1 MKININSLF
10 NNCFVSCSIT
20 LESEQILIVMEVIK
34 MDQNNSIE
42 PEQLLKTTHPSS
54 LGEDSLNAAIA
65 PPISGLYAWSEQQIR
80 EELRLDVDGRY
91 PQMIASGTIIPNL
104 SSSTHWIAKLTANG
118 LNTWTGNIQNKYPE
132 GIQSFPYTNVKIQ
145 VTPGSFP
152 GQHTAE
158 VTFLIGGETDRTR
171 IFRFQSPYFH
181 SVEFEFDAEEG
192 TAPVTT
198 YQTHSHPNKPT
209 FLPDETLSIAE
220 VFKRTGFDVKVSE
233 GNNTVSRDHTGTNR
247 KWSNQEL
254 HDAMQVYWSHF
265 DNKPQWS
272 MWTFFANS
280 EAERGHD
287 LGGIMFDSIGPNH
300 RQGTAIFNNSFISD
314 PPQGDPNPGAW
325 VQRNRFWCA
334 CHEMGHAFNLLH
346 SWEKH
351 LGNPWEPLGRH
362 LVPEPKALSF
372 MNYPDKFDGIKDG
385 NTEEFFEKFEYRFS
399 DQELL
404 FMRHAPERFVQMG
417 NADWL
422 INHGFEQ
429 TTVSIHPSFNLEL
442 RVNRKTPVF
451 QFLEPV
457 VFEIKLTNTSNQPQ
471 LIKKHILSDLNGMS
485 VIIKKE
491 GKQGRQLLPYAQ
503 YCWKLENKVIM
514 PGESLYETIFAS
526 VGKNG
531 WLIDEPGFYNIQLV
545 MQINGNNIV
554 SNNLRIRVFPPAG
567 YDQEFLAQD
576 FFSEEVGRILSFDGS
591 RFLETGNDILRE
603 VTEKLRDHAVAL
615 HAHIALAKPLAFDYQ
630 FLDFTE
636 DADTRGKIKIIP
648 AQPDEARKQFAS
660 ALTEHKQIAAK
671 TLSHKDYNEYMVT
684 FSEFLSSQDE
694 NKKAA
699 EVQNDLYQTLAE
711 RNVLDSVL
719 QKIENRR
726 ETYEQQANK

>member
-1 MKININSLF
+1 M
-10 NNCFVSCSIT
+10 
-20 LESEQILIVMEVIK
+20 ES
-34 MDQNNSIE
+34 NNSIE
-42 PEQLLKTTHPSS
+42 PEKLLSNVNPSN
-54 LGEDSLNAAIA
+54 LGEEASNTAIA
-65 PPISGLYAWSEQQIR
+65 PPISGLYAWNAQQIR
-80 EELRLDVDGRY
+80 EEFRLDVDGRY
-91 PQMIASGTIIPNL
+91 PQMVASGTIISNL
-104 SSSTHWIAKLTANG
+104 SSPIHWIAKLINNG
-118 LNTWTGNIQNKYPE
+118 PNTWTGNIRNKFLD
-132 GIQSFPYTNVKIQ
+132 GVQSFPYTNVKIQ
-145 VTPGSFP
+145 VTRGSFSV
-152 GQHTAE
+152 QHTAE

-171 IFRFQSPYFH
+171 TFRFQSPYFH

-192 TAPVTT
+192 TTPITT
-198 YQTHSHPNKPT
+198 YRTHSHPDKPA
-209 FLPDETLSIAE
+209 FLPDETLSITE
-220 VFKRTGFDVKVSE
+220 VFKRTGFDVKLSE
-233 GNNTVSRDHTGTNR
+233 GNNIVTREHAGTNR

-280 EAERGHD
+280 EAERGHG

-314 PPQGDPNPGAW
+314 PPQGDQNPEAW
-325 VQRNRFWCA
+325 IQRNRFWTA
-334 CHEMGHAFNLLH
+334 CHEMGHAFNLMH

-351 LGNPWEPLGRH
+351 LGNPWEPLGRP
-362 LVPEPKALSF
+362 LIPEPKALSF
-372 MNYPDKFDGIKDG
+372 MNYPDDFDGIHDG
-385 NTEEFFEKFEYRFS
+385 NIQKFFKEFEYRFS

-404 FMRHAPERFVQMG
+404 FMRHAPEHFVQMG
-417 NADWL
+417 NANFG

-429 TTVSIHPSFNLEL
+429 SSDSINPSFNLEL

-457 VFEIKLTNTSNQPQ
+457 VFEIKLTNTSGEPQ
-471 LIKKHILSDLNGMS
+471 LIKKHILSDLGGMS
-485 VIIKKE
+485 VIVKKQ

-514 PGESLYETIFAS
+514 PGESFYETVFAS

-531 WLIDEPGFYNIQLV
+531 WLIDEPGYYNIQVSL
-545 MQINGNNIV
+545 QINGNNIV
-554 SNNLRIRVFPPAG
+554 SNDLRLRVFPPSG

-576 FFSEEVGRILSFDGS
+576 FFSEEVGRILTFDGS
-591 RFLETGNDILRE
+591 HFLEKGNNILRE
-603 VTEKLRDHAVAL
+603 VTEKLRDHSVAL
-615 HAHIALAKPLAFDYQ
+615 HAHIALAKPLAFDYKS
-630 FLDFTE
+630 LDFTE
-636 DADTRGKIKIIP
+636 DSNKRGAIKIIP
-648 AQPDEARKQFAS
+648 AQPDEARKQFTS

-694 NKKAA
+694 NKEAA

-719 QKIENRR
+719 QKIKNRR
-726 ETYEQQANK
+726 ETYEQQTNK

>member
-1 MKININSLF
+1 
-10 NNCFVSCSIT
+10 
-20 LESEQILIVMEVIK
+20 MEVMK
-34 MDQNNSIE
+34 MDYNNSIE
-42 PEQLLKTTHPSS
+42 PEQLLTKGNPSS
-54 LGEDSLNAAIA
+54 IGEESSNTAIA
-65 PPISGLYAWSEQQIR
+65 PPISGLYAWTEQQIR

-104 SSSTHWIAKLTANG
+104 SSPIHWIAQLTANG
-118 LNTWTGNIQNKYPE
+118 PNTWMGNIKNKYPV

-145 VTPGSFP
+145 VTRGSFP

-158 VTFLIGGETDRTR
+158 VIFLIGGETDRTR
-171 IFRFQSPYFH
+171 TFRFQSPYFH

-192 TAPVTT
+192 TTPITT
-198 YQTHSHPNKPT
+198 YQTHSHPDKPA

-247 KWSNQEL
+247 KWSDQEL

-272 MWTFFANS
+272 MWAFFANS
-280 EAERGHD
+280 EAERGHG

-300 RQGTAIFNNSFISD
+300 RQGTAIFNNSFISN
-314 PPQGDPNPGAW
+314 PPQGDPNPEAW
-325 VQRNRFWCA
+325 VQRMRFWCA

-346 SWEKH
+346 SWQKH
-351 LGNPWEPLGRH
+351 LGNPWEPLG
-362 LVPEPKALSF
+362 LPLIPEPKALSF
-372 MNYPDKFDGIKDG
+372 MNYPYTFDDKGNKDD
-385 NTEEFFEKFEYRFS
+385 NLQRFFKKFEYRFS

-417 NADWL
+417 NADWAVD
-422 INHGFEQ
+422 HGFEQ
-429 TTVSIHPSFNLEL
+429 TNVSSHPSFNLEL
-442 RVNRKTPVF
+442 RVNRNTPVF

-485 VIIKKE
+485 VIVKKE
-491 GKQGRQLLPYAQ
+491 GKQGRKLLPHAQ
-503 YCWKLENKVIM
+503 YCWKLETKVIM

-531 WLIDEPGFYNIQLV
+531 WLIDEPGFYNIQV
-545 MQINGNNIV
+545 AMQINGNNIV
-554 SNNLRIRVFPPAG
+554 SNNLRLRVFPPTG

-576 FFSEEVGRILSFDGS
+576 FFSDEVGRILAFDGS
-591 RFLETGNDILRE
+591 RFLEKGNDILRE

-636 DADTRGKIKIIP
+636 DSDTRGKIRIIP

-671 TLSHKDYNEYMVT
+671 TLSHKEYNQYMVT
-684 FSEFLSSQDE
+684 YSEFLSSQEE
-694 NKKAA
+694 NKEAA
-699 EVQNDLYQTLAE
+699 EVQNDLYQTLSE

-719 QKIENRR
+719 QKIKNRR
-726 ETYEQQANK
+726 EIYEQKENK

>member
-1 MKININSLF
+1 M
-10 NNCFVSCSIT
+10 
-20 LESEQILIVMEVIK
+20 ES
-34 MDQNNSIE
+34 NNSIE
-42 PEQLLKTTHPSS
+42 PEKLLSNVNPSN
-54 LGEDSLNAAIA
+54 LGEEASNTAIA
-65 PPISGLYAWSEQQIR
+65 PPISGLYAWNAQQIR
-80 EELRLDVDGRY
+80 EEFRLDVDGRY
-91 PQMIASGTIIPNL
+91 PQMVASGTIISNL
-104 SSSTHWIAKLTANG
+104 SSPIHWIAKLTNNG
-118 LNTWTGNIQNKYPE
+118 PNTWTGNIRNKFLD
-132 GIQSFPYTNVKIQ
+132 GVQSFPYTNVKIQ
-145 VTPGSFP
+145 VTRGSFSV
-152 GQHTAE
+152 QHTAE

-171 IFRFQSPYFH
+171 TFRFQSPYFH

-192 TAPVTT
+192 TTPVTT
-198 YQTHSHPNKPT
+198 FRTHSHPDKPA
-209 FLPDETLSIAE
+209 FLPDETLSITE
-220 VFKRTGFDVKVSE
+220 VFKRTGFDVKLSE
-233 GNNTVSRDHTGTNR
+233 GNNIVTRDHAGTNR

-314 PPQGDPNPGAW
+314 PPQGDSSPEAW
-325 VQRNRFWCA
+325 IQRNRFWTA
-334 CHEMGHAFNLLH
+334 CHEMGHAFNLMH
-346 SWEKH
+346 SWQKH
-351 LGNPWEPLGRH
+351 LGNPWEPLGRP
-362 LVPEPKALSF
+362 LIPEPKALSF
-372 MNYPDKFDGIKDG
+372 MNYPDDFDGNHDG
-385 NTEEFFEKFEYRFS
+385 NIQKFFKEFEYRFS

-404 FMRHAPERFVQMG
+404 FMRHAPEHFVQMG
-417 NADWL
+417 NANFG
-422 INHGFEQ
+422 INHSFEQ
-429 TTVSIHPSFNLEL
+429 SNDSINPSFNLEL

-457 VFEIKLTNTSNQPQ
+457 VFEIKLTNTSGEPQ
-471 LIKKHILSDLNGMS
+471 LIKKHILSDLSGMS
-485 VIIKKE
+485 VIVKKQ

-514 PGESLYETIFAS
+514 PGESFYETVFAS

-531 WLIDEPGFYNIQLV
+531 WLIDEPGYYNIQVSL
-545 MQINGNNIV
+545 QINGNNIV
-554 SNNLRIRVFPPAG
+554 SNNLRLRVFPPSG

-576 FFSEEVGRILSFDGS
+576 FFSEEVGRILTFDGS
-591 RFLETGNDILRE
+591 HFLEKGNNILRE
-603 VTEKLRDHAVAL
+603 VTEKLRDHSVAL
-615 HAHIALAKPLAFDYQ
+615 HAHIALAKPLAFDYK

-636 DADTRGKIKIIP
+636 TSNKRGAIKIIS
-648 AQPDEARKQFAS
+648 AQPDEARKQFTS

-684 FSEFLSSQDE
+684 FSEFLSSQNE
-694 NKKAA
+694 NKEAA

-719 QKIENRR
+719 QKIKNRL

>member
-1 MKININSLF
+1 M
-10 NNCFVSCSIT
+10 
-20 LESEQILIVMEVIK
+20 ES
-34 MDQNNSIE
+34 NNSIE
-42 PEQLLKTTHPSS
+42 PEQLLSKVNPSN
-54 LGEDSLNAAIA
+54 LGEEASNTAIA
-65 PPISGLYAWSEQQIR
+65 PPISGLYAWNAQQIR

-91 PQMIASGTIIPNL
+91 PQMVASGTIISNL
-104 SSSTHWIAKLTANG
+104 SSPIHWIAKLTNNG
-118 LNTWTGNIQNKYPE
+118 PNTWTGNIRNKFLD
-132 GIQSFPYTNVKIQ
+132 GVQSFPYTNVKIQ
-145 VTPGSFP
+145 VTRGSFSV
-152 GQHTAE
+152 QHTAE

-171 IFRFQSPYFH
+171 TFRFQSPYFH

-192 TAPVTT
+192 TTPVTT
-198 YQTHSHPNKPT
+198 YRTHSHPDKPA
-209 FLPDETLSIAE
+209 FLPDETLSITE
-220 VFKRTGFDVKVSE
+220 VFKRTGFDVKLSE
-233 GNNTVSRDHTGTNR
+233 GNNIVTRDHAGTNR

-280 EAERGHD
+280 EAERGHG

-300 RQGTAIFNNSFISD
+300 RQGTAIFNNSFISN
-314 PPQGDPNPGAW
+314 PPQGDPNPEAW
-325 VQRNRFWCA
+325 IQRNRFWTA
-334 CHEMGHAFNLLH
+334 CHEMGHAFNLMH
-346 SWEKH
+346 SWQKH
-351 LGNPWEPLGRH
+351 LGNPWEPLGRP
-362 LVPEPKALSF
+362 LIPEPKALSF
-372 MNYPDKFDGIKDG
+372 MNYPDDFDGNHDG
-385 NTEEFFEKFEYRFS
+385 NIQKFFKEFEYRFS

-404 FMRHAPERFVQMG
+404 FMRHAPEHFVQMG
-417 NADWL
+417 NVNFG

-429 TTVSIHPSFNLEL
+429 SNDSINPSFNLEL

-457 VFEIKLTNTSNQPQ
+457 VFEIKLTNTSGEPQ
-471 LIKKHILSDLNGMS
+471 LTKKHILSDLSGMS
-485 VIIKKE
+485 VIVKKQ

-514 PGESLYETIFAS
+514 PGESFYETVFAS

-531 WLIDEPGFYNIQLV
+531 WLIDEPGYYNIQVSL
-545 MQINGNNIV
+545 QINGNNIV
-554 SNNLRIRVFPPAG
+554 SNNLRLRVFPPSG

-576 FFSEEVGRILSFDGS
+576 FFSEEVGRILTFDGS
-591 RFLETGNDILRE
+591 HFLEKGNNILRE
-603 VTEKLRDHAVAL
+603 VTEKLRDHSVAL
-615 HAHIALAKPLAFDYQ
+615 HAHIALAKPLAFDYK
-630 FLDFTE
+630 FLNFTE
-636 DADTRGKIKIIP
+636 DSNKRGAIKIIP
-648 AQPDEARKQFAS
+648 AQPDEARKQFTS

-694 NKKAA
+694 NKEAA

-719 QKIENRR
+719 QKIKNRR
-726 ETYEQQANK
+726 ETYEQQTNK

>member
-1 MKININSLF
+1 
-10 NNCFVSCSIT
+10 
-20 LESEQILIVMEVIK
+20 
-34 MDQNNSIE
+34 
-42 PEQLLKTTHPSS
+42 
-54 LGEDSLNAAIA
+54 
-65 PPISGLYAWSEQQIR
+65 
-80 EELRLDVDGRY
+80 
-91 PQMIASGTIIPNL
+91 
-104 SSSTHWIAKLTANG
+104 
-118 LNTWTGNIQNKYPE
+118 
-132 GIQSFPYTNVKIQ
+132 
-145 VTPGSFP
+145 
-152 GQHTAE
+152 
-158 VTFLIGGETDRTR
+158 
-171 IFRFQSPYFH
+171 
-181 SVEFEFDAEEG
+181 
-192 TAPVTT
+192 
-198 YQTHSHPNKPT
+198 
-209 FLPDETLSIAE
+209 
-220 VFKRTGFDVKVSE
+220 
-233 GNNTVSRDHTGTNR
+233 
-247 KWSNQEL
+247 
-254 HDAMQVYWSHF
+254 
-265 DNKPQWS
+265 
-272 MWTFFANS
+272 
-280 EAERGHD
+280 
-287 LGGIMFDSIGPNH
+287 
-300 RQGTAIFNNSFISD
+300 
-314 PPQGDPNPGAW
+314 
-325 VQRNRFWCA
+325 
-334 CHEMGHAFNLLH
+334 
-346 SWEKH
+346 
-351 LGNPWEPLGRH
+351 
-362 LVPEPKALSF
+362 
-372 MNYPDKFDGIKDG
+372 
-385 NTEEFFEKFEYRFS
+385 
-399 DQELL
+399 
-404 FMRHAPERFVQMG
+404 MG
-417 NADWL
+417 NDDWL

-429 TTVSIHPSFNLEL
+429 TNVSIHPSFNLEL

>member
-1 MKININSLF
+1 
-10 NNCFVSCSIT
+10 
-20 LESEQILIVMEVIK
+20 
-34 MDQNNSIE
+34 MDLNNSIE
-42 PEQLLKTTHPSS
+42 PEKLLTNVNPSRF
-54 LGEDSLNAAIA
+54 GEESLNTAIA
-65 PPISGLYAWSEQQIR
+65 SPISGLYAWSEQQIR

-91 PQMIASGTIIPNL
+91 PQMIASGTIISNL
-104 SSSTHWIAKLTANG
+104 SSPIHWIAKLTING
-118 LNTWTGNIQNKYPE
+118 PNMWTGNIRNKFLD
-132 GIQSFPYTNVKIQ
+132 GVQSFPYTNVKIQ
-145 VTPGSFP
+145 VTRGSFP
-152 GQHTAE
+152 EQHTAE
-158 VTFLIGGETDRTR
+158 VTFLIGAEIDRIRT
-171 IFRFQSPYFH
+171 FRFQSPYFH

-192 TAPVTT
+192 TTPVIT
-198 YQTHSHPNKPT
+198 YQTHSHPDKPA
-209 FLPDETLSIAE
+209 FLPNETLSIME

-233 GNNTVSRDHTGTNR
+233 GSNIVTRDHAGTNK

-280 EAERGHD
+280 EAEEDADGGGGHD

-314 PPQGDPNPGAW
+314 SPQDDPHAEAW

-346 SWEKH
+346 SWQKDIVQE
-351 LGNPWEPLGRH
+351 NIIRPWEPLE
-362 LVPEPKALSF
+362 EPLKSDSKALSF
-372 MNYPDKFDGIKDG
+372 MNYPYRFDDNGIRED
-385 NTEEFFEKFEYRFS
+385 NLQEFFKKFAYRFS

-417 NADWL
+417 NANFAVD
-422 INHGFEQ
+422 HGFKQ
-429 TTVSIHPSFNLEL
+429 TNVSTHPSFNLEL

-457 VFEIKLTNTSNQPQ
+457 VFEIKLTNTSSEPQ
-471 LIKKHILSDLNGMS
+471 LIKKHILSDLSGMS
-485 VIIKKE
+485 VIVKKE
-491 GKQGRQLLPYAQ
+491 GRQGRQLLPYAQ
-503 YCWKLENKVIM
+503 YCWKLKNKVIM

-531 WLIDEPGFYNIQLV
+531 WLIDEPGFYNIQVSL
-545 MQINGNNIV
+545 QINGNNIV
-554 SNNLRIRVFPPAG
+554 SNNLRLRVFPPAG

-576 FFSEEVGRILSFDGS
+576 FFSEEVGRILAFDGS
-591 RFLETGNDILRE
+591 HFLEKGNNILRE

-615 HAHIALAKPLAFDYQ
+615 HAHVALAKPLAFDYK

-636 DADTRGKIKIIP
+636 VSGTKGKIKIIP
-648 AQPDEARKQFAS
+648 AQPDEARKQFTS
-660 ALTEHKQIAAK
+660 ALTEHKKIAAK

-684 FSEFLSSQDE
+684 YSEFLSNQEE
-694 NKKAA
+694 NKEAA

-719 QKIENRR
+719 QEIKNRR
-726 ETYEQQANK
+726 ETYEQQVNK